1 MSLKTW
7 HIFLDSKDR
16 MIVLMM
22 IFCSAAF
29 HSAESGADPRPSQS
43 VNHSEDSKPIC

>member
-7 HIFLDSKDR
+7 HIFLDSKDS
-16 MIVLMM
+16 MMM
-22 IFCSAAF
+22 IFGSAAF